1 MSEGERISRL
11 LAPGGRYLSN
21 KQTRDAGE
29 LTLMRQ
35 AKANPPPTTNFVTEQ
50 VQYFDYTGGD
60 QAFTVP
66 LGITS
71 MDVYLWGAG
80 GGGGLNGAGGAG
92 AMLQGRLGGLVPG
105 ESLTIIVGQAGDGLN
120 RNEADRTYGGG
131 GEGGAGDI
139 LFNSR
144 GGGRSAI
151 RRGAADIVT
160 VGAGGG
166 GRGVTGG
173 KGGIVNGYAPS
184 SGTATGGSQ
193 TAGGNLGGALNLG
206 GNSTADNNGGGGSGY
221 YGGGGGPGQDQPGA
235 GGSSLFSNI
244 SILPGQSVIGFESTD
259 GVTAPARTNRFYR
272 GSVGFGGTAGTA
284 VARGGTGGNGL
295 VVLVW
300 TTSISIPVPKFNTLD
315 ALLLQKQYC
324 VICSMPD
331 YSLNNNI
338 ATDLSGGP
346 IKGAYVAPWAPLPNT
361 AKTTVAEQCSACK
374 KFYFPGQ
381 PACCASNPAYTTNY
395 IDTFDDK
402 YGGNKPGK
410 GPTRLSNP
418 TTTYGL

>member
-1 MSEGERISRL
+1 MAMSEGERISRL

-35 AKANPPPTTNFVTEQ
+35 AKAVPPRTTSLVTEQ

-60 QAFTVP
+60 QTFTVP
-66 LGITS
+66 LGVNT

-131 GEGGAGDI
+131 GEGGAGDP

-166 GRGVTGG
+166 GRLSAGG
-173 KGGIVNGYAPS
+173 KGGIVFGYAPF
-184 SGTATGGSQ
+184 SGGATGGSQ
-193 TAGGNLGGALNLG
+193 TAGGILGGALNLG

-244 SILPGQSVIGFESTD
+244 SILPGQTVIGFESTD
-259 GVTAPARTNRFYR
+259 GITAPARTNRFYR
-272 GSVGFGGTAGTA
+272 GSVGFGGVAGTGST
-284 VARGGTGGNGL
+284 RGGTGGNGL

-300 TTSISIPVPKFNTLD
+300 TTTASIPAEKFNTFD
-315 ALLLQKQYC
+315 AQLLRKQYC

-331 YSLNNNI
+331 YSANGQI

-361 AKTTVAEQCSACK
+361 ARTTVAEQCSACL
-374 KFYFPGQ
+374 KFYFPGGA
-381 PACCASNPAYTTNY
+381 PCCASNPKYTTNY
-395 IDTFDDK
+395 IDTFSEK
-402 YGGNKPGK
+402 YGENNPGK
-410 GPTRLSNP
+410 GPTVLSNP
-418 TTTYGL
+418 LP

>member
-1 MSEGERISRL
+1 MAMSEGERISRL
-11 LAPGGRYLSN
+11 LAPGGRFLSN

-35 AKANPPPTTNFVTEQ
+35 AKAVPPRTTRLVTEQ
-50 VQYFDYTGGD
+50 VQYFEYTGGD
-60 QAFTVP
+60 QSFTVP
-66 LGITS
+66 LTVTS

-80 GGGGLNGAGGAG
+80 GGGGLFGAGGAG
-92 AMLQGRLGGLVPG
+92 AMLQGRLGVTPG
-105 ESLTIIVGQAGDGLN
+105 EALTIIVGQAGDGLN

-131 GEGGAGDI
+131 GEGGAGDP

-184 SGTATGGSQ
+184 SGSATGGTQ

-221 YGGGGGPGQDQPGA
+221 YGGGGAPGQDQAGA

-244 SILPGQSVIGFESTD
+244 GILPGQSVIGFESTD
-259 GVTAPARTNRFYR
+259 GITAPARTNRFYR
-272 GSVGFGGTAGTA
+272 GSVGFGGVAGTA
-284 VARGGTGGNGL
+284 SVRGGTGGNGL

-300 TTSISIPVPKFNTLD
+300 STSTSIPAETFNTFE
-315 ALLLQKQYC
+315 AQLLRKQYC
-324 VICSMPD
+324 AICSMPD
-331 YSLNNNI
+331 YSANGNI

-346 IKGAYVAPWAPLPNT
+346 IKGGYVAPWAPLRNT
-361 AKTTVAEQCSACK
+361 ARTTVAEQCSACRS
-374 KFYFPGQ
+374 FYFPGGA
-381 PACCASNPAYTTNY
+381 PCCASNPKYTTNY

-402 YGGNKPGK
+402 YGENRTGK
-410 GPTRLSNP
+410 RR
-418 TTTYGL
+418 